1 MGQILPIQT
10 FTLSLHQM
18 TRTLLYNITNVKEL
32 LIHNGRD
39 PRSKVWRGPNNMD
52 LRNEEWEENFKVP
65 TK

>member
-1 MGQILPIQT
+1 
-10 FTLSLHQM
+10 M